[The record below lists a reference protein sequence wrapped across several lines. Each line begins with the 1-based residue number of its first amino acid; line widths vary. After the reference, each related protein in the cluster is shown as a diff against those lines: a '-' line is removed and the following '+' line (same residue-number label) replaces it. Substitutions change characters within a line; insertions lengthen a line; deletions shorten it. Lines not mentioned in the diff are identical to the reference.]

1 MSDEGGAVVQEVPV
15 FPLAGV
21 VLLPEQRLPLH
32 IFEPRYRAMVRD
44 ALEGDAFIAVAC
56 VDGDLQREPAR
67 IHPVATVGRIVAHQR
82 LPDGRFNILVEGVL
96 RARLDELPFA
106 PPYRR
111 ARVTPL
117 GDPAG
122 DLVEVR
128 APQRAALLNVMSLV
142 VRAARA
148 KQARFDFDPPTELP
162 TARLALR
169 LVDRFVTAAP
179 WRQRVLEAPTPAARV
194 ALATEALAD
203 VLAEGGSLTASGS
216 A

>member
-1 MSDEGGAVVQEVPV
+1 
-15 FPLAGV
+15 
-21 VLLPEQRLPLH
+21 
-32 IFEPRYRAMVRD
+32 
-44 ALEGDAFIAVAC
+44 
-56 VDGDLQREPAR
+56 
-67 IHPVATVGRIVAHQR
+67 
-82 LPDGRFNILVEGVL
+82 
-96 RARLDELPFA
+96 
-106 PPYRR
+106 
-111 ARVTPL
+111 
-117 GDPAG
+117 
-122 DLVEVR
+122 
-128 APQRAALLNVMSLV
+128 MSLV

-169 LVDRFVTAAP
+169 LVDRFVSAAP

>member
-1 MSDEGGAVVQEVPV
+1 M

-21 VLLPEQRLPLH
+21 VLPPEQRLPLH

-44 ALEGDAFIAVAC
+44 ALEGDAHIAVAC

-96 RARLDELPFA
+96 RARLDELPFV
-106 PPYRR
+106 PPCRR
-111 ARVTPL
+111 ARHAARRP
-117 GDPAG
+117 GRRRRGACPA
-122 DLVEVR
+122 
-128 APQRAALLNVMSLV
+128 RAALLAVMSLV

-162 TARLALR
+162 
-169 LVDRFVTAAP
+169 
-179 WRQRVLEAPTPAARV
+179 
-194 ALATEALAD
+194 
-203 VLAEGGSLTASGS
+203 
-216 A
+216 